1 MKPQLG
7 WKLVLMGLFRV
18 LFLPLDLCVPL
29 AAIFFVLA
37 AVWAEPAEPPELM
50 AAIDV
55 TGLALH
61 DLDTGSNYQPTELSV
76 ITLVN
81 YRSVRRK
88 GHSVAAAALK
98 AATEMRTP
106 EDIAQDAPL
115 ESAGPTLLSATDAPG
130 LELEQPETE
139 FSSQPAELSVIGP
152 VEEEA
157 VGPKGHQAADAAL
170 MAAVEMET
178 PDQMAEAAP
187 LKPPAATLFADVNLT
202 TQRLTVSDKS
212 GVLHTWKIS
221 SARGGYV
228 TPVGVYKAQ
237 WTSRM
242 HYSKQYYNSPMP
254 YSVFFHRGYA
264 IHGTSAV
271 GRLGRPASHGC
282 VRLRTSNAKKFY
294 NLVHKHG
301 KGLTKI
307 AVRGTRPASAS
318 PRVRDYRPRRRDR
331 ARKRARRRSYQP
343 VGIFS
348 AYSYRQ
354 PRRRRYRRRRY
365 SRY

>member
-1 MKPQLG
+1 
-7 WKLVLMGLFRV
+7 MGLLRE
-18 LFLPLDLCVPL
+18 LCVS
-29 AAIFFVLA
+29 I
-37 AVWAEPAEPPELM
+37 AVCLLILPVVWPVPAEPPELM
-50 AAIDV
+50 TPTDV
-55 TGLALH
+55 TGSALH
-61 DLDTGSNYQPTELSV
+61 ELETSSNYQPTELSV

-81 YRSVRRK
+81 HRPVRRK
-88 GHSVAAAALK
+88 GHPVADAALK
-98 AATEMRTP
+98 AATE
-106 EDIAQDAPL
+106 
-115 ESAGPTLLSATDAPG
+115 SASPTLQKATDAPG

-139 FSSQPAELSVIGP
+139 LSSQPIELSVIVP
-152 VEEEA
+152 PKEETFK
-157 VGPKGHQAADAAL
+157 PRGHQVADAAL
-170 MAAVEMET
+170 FAAVEVGT
-178 PDQMAEAAP
+178 PEEMAQAAP
-187 LKPPAATLFADVNLT
+187 LKPPAPTLFADINLT
-202 TQRLTVSDKS
+202 TQRMSVSDKS
-212 GVLHTWKIS
+212 GVLQTWKIS

-242 HYSKQYYNSPMP
+242 HYSRQYYNSPMP

-264 IHGTSAV
+264 VHGTSAV

-307 AVRGTRPASAS
+307 TVRGTRPASPKVA
-318 PRVRDYRPRRRDR
+318 RDYRPRRRYR
-331 ARKRARRRSYQP
+331 VRKRARRRSYQP

-348 AYSYRQ
+348 AYSYGQ

>member
-1 MKPQLG
+1 
-7 WKLVLMGLFRV
+7 MGLFRV

-88 GHSVAAAALK
+88 GHLVADAALK

-139 FSSQPAELSVIGP
+139 FSSQPIELSVI
-152 VEEEA
+152 VSAKEET
-157 VGPKGHQAADAAL
+157 VKRRGHQAADAAL
-170 MAAVEMET
+170 LAAIEVET
-178 PDQMAEAAP
+178 PDEMAEAAP
-187 LKPPAATLFADVNLT
+187 LKPPAPTLFAHINLT

-318 PRVRDYRPRRRDR
+318 PRVRDYRPRRRYR

>member
-1 MKPQLG
+1 
-7 WKLVLMGLFRV
+7 MG
-18 LFLPLDLCVPL
+18 FLRDLCVSI
-29 AAIFFVLA
+29 AACLFVLPV
-37 AVWAEPAEPPELM
+37 VWLAPAEPPELL
-50 AAIDV
+50 AATHA
-55 TGLALH
+55 TGPVLEEPGANF
-61 DLDTGSNYQPTELSV
+61 SSQPTELSAIAPIEEEAV
-76 ITLVN
+76 EP
-81 YRSVRRK
+81 RA
-88 GHSVAAAALK
+88 HQAADAALK

-139 FSSQPAELSVIGP
+139 FSSQPIELSVI
-152 VEEEA
+152 VSAKEETFK
-157 VGPKGHQAADAAL
+157 PRGHQAADAAL
-170 MAAVEMET
+170 LAAVEVET
-178 PDQMAEAAP
+178 PDEMAEAAP
-187 LKPPAATLFADVNLT
+187 LKPPAPTLFAHINLT

-348 AYSYRQ
+348 AYSYGQ